1 MKPRKP
7 LSEGA
12 VLFLLAS
19 VHFANLVDFMMVMP
33 LGPDFALA
41 LGIPMSDLGLIGG
54 AYTASA
60 FVVGVLGARFLDR
73 WPRRQALVTSA
84 AGLGLATVAGAFAWD
99 AGSLIAARVAAGA
112 FGGLAGTL
120 CFSIV
125 VDLVPDERRGKAMA
139 VVSSGFSLSSIVGVP
154 LGLELA
160 RRGGW
165 RAPFV
170 LVGGVI
176 LALAAACRFA
186 LPPLSAHLDSREREQ
201 PLALDEALYLS
212 FAAFALAILGNFL
225 LIPNLSAFLQFN
237 AGFPREHLGYLYL
250 AGGVASLASMRL
262 AGVWTDRAGAF
273 PAVTVA
279 SLVVAATLAAGVR
292 QPPLIAPALFFAA
305 FMGANAM
312 RWVSIYSLASR
323 LPPPGARGRFLSA
336 QAALGHAFSGLGA
349 WGSTRFLTADAAGRL
364 YGMER
369 LALAA
374 AVMGLCVPLIVRRLE
389 ARVPRARA

>member
-1 MKPRKP
+1 MLPRKP
-7 LSEGA
+7 LGEGS
-12 VLFLLAS
+12 VLFLLAA

-33 LGPDFALA
+33 MGPDFARA

-60 FVVGVLGARFLDR
+60 FVVGLLGARFLDR
-73 WPRRQALVTSA
+73 WPRRQALVVA
-84 AGLGLATVAGAFAWD
+84 ATGLGLATVAGAFAWS
-99 AGSLIAARVAAGA
+99 AGSLIAARMAAGA

-125 VDLVPDERRGKAMA
+125 VDLVPNERRGKAMA
-139 VVSSGFSLSSIVGVP
+139 VVSSGFSLSSIAGVP

-165 RAPFV
+165 RAPFIV
-170 LVGGVI
+170 VGGAI
-176 LALAAACRFA
+176 LVLAAACRYA
-186 LPPLSAHLDSREREQ
+186 LPPLRAHLETTEPEA
-201 PLALDEALYLS
+201 PLALDEGLYLS

-237 AGFPREHLGYLYL
+237 VGFAREHLGLMYL
-250 AGGVASLASMRL
+250 AGGLTSLASMRL
-262 AGVWTDRAGAF
+262 AGIWTDRSGAF
-273 PAVTVA
+273 APVAVA
-279 SLVVAATLAAGVR
+279 SVVVAASLLAGIR
-292 QPPLIAPALFFAA
+292 QPPLLAPVLFFGV

-323 LPPPGARGRFLSA
+323 MPPPGARGRFLSA

-349 WGSTRFLTADAAGRL
+349 YGSTRLLTADASGRL

-389 ARVPRARA
+389 ALAPRSRA